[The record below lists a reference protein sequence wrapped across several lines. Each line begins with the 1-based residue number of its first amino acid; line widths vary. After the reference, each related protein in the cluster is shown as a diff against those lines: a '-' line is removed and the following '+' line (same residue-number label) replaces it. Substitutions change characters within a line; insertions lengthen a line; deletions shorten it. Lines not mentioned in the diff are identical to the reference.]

1 MEGDMILFNV
11 VLMHWL
17 RCGKAFYLERERNK
31 EFIQHNIHLFF
42 EPFDCIPTDC
52 FILSKAVV
60 SF

>member
-1 MEGDMILFNV
+1 MILFNV

-17 RCGKAFYLERERNK
+17 RCGKAFYLERERKK

-52 FILSKAVV
+52 FILSIAVV